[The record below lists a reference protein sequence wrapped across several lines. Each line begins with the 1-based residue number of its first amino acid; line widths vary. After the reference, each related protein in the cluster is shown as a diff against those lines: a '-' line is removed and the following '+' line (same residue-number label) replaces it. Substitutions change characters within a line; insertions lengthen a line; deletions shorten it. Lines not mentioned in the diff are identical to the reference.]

1 MGSKWTTVSINDIK
15 LPEKYSCVG
24 GPFGSSLSQK
34 HYVDSGV
41 PVIRGTNLAGDIF
54 SESDFVLFLQIKQM
68 NYNVIWPF
76 VETLSLHNGERWD
89 K

>member
-54 SESDFVLFLQIKQM
+54 SESDFVFVSPDKANELQRNMAFRGDIVFTQR
-68 NYNVIWPF
+68 
-76 VETLSLHNGERWD
+76 ERWD